1 MLNIPVKS
9 LINISYKEIDMI
21 YSNYLSNNMDV
32 LNRIS
37 KIENISCIED
47 DIEQSAQIL
56 VDNATF
62 HVSLKGIIDIEKEL
76 NRLNRDLSKLQN
88 DISIIN
94 SKLTNKNFTSRA
106 PSQVIEE
113 QTKRKELIENRILR
127 IQTAV
132 TKLK

>member
-1 MLNIPVKS
+1 
-9 LINISYKEIDMI
+9 
-21 YSNYLSNNMDV
+21 MDV

-127 IQTAV
+127 IQSAV